1 MLVVVVVPIAHD
13 SQTGKEM
20 PLSSKFTIDLKTSA

>member
-13 SQTGKEM
+13 STRKEANAL
-20 PLSSKFTIDLKTSA
+20 LSSKILPLT